1 MRPPHRASLHAS
13 NEQHPEP
20 DRLGIPEHPPG
31 GRRTR
36 HACRTRASPMPR
48 DMAIAFARFREAE
61 RYLERFEGDLTEIQ
75 AQIWSRLQ
83 SALRG
88 GHPPARRR
96 QAPQDQPGAQS
107 SPSPEGDPSTASS
120 ASAPTI
126 ASLLDSILQN
136 DRDYLV
142 RVIQKDFK
150 VPPAAVDDVTQ
161 EVLWAVARSSCLYE
175 ASRGKLR
182 TWLYRVGFYHSQNFL
197 GHAYHRREVL
207 RPPPYDK
214 WCGTLEPMRNDAH
227 PESEAIAK
235 ETRGLVWKLVEKIE
249 VSRRAVFIAYAMK
262 EMPMLA
268 IAQTLGI
275 PLSTAWSRLQEAR
288 QEFAD
293 ALRQHRANEAFAAA
307 RKRR

>member
-1 MRPPHRASLHAS
+1 MRPLHRASLHAS
-13 NEQHPEP
+13 NEHYPEP
-20 DRLGIPEHPPG
+20 DRVGIPEHPPG

-36 HACRTRASPMPR
+36 HASRTRASPMPR
-48 DMAIAFARFREAE
+48 EMAMAFARFREAE
-61 RYLERFEGDLTEIQ
+61 RYLEGFEGDLTAIQ
-75 AQIWSRLQ
+75 AQLWSRLQ
-83 SALRG
+83 SALQSG
-88 GHPPARRR
+88 PPPARRR
-96 QAPQDQPGAQS
+96 QAPQDQPGGQS
-107 SPSPEGDPSTASS
+107 FPSPEGDPSTPSS
-120 ASAPTI
+120 ASAPPI

-150 VPPAAVDDVTQ
+150 VPPAAIDDVTQ
-161 EVLWAVARSSCLYE
+161 EVLWAVARSSYFYD

-182 TWLYRVGFYHSQNFL
+182 TWLYRVAFHHSQNFL

-214 WCGTLEPMRNDAH
+214 WRGTLEPMRNDAH
-227 PESEAIAK
+227 PENEAIAH
-235 ETRGLVWKLVEKIE
+235 ETQGLVWTLVEKIE
-249 VSRRAVFIAYAMK
+249 VSRRTVFVAYAMK
-262 EMPMLA
+262 AMPMLA

-288 QEFAD
+288 KEFAD
-293 ALRQHRANEAFAAA
+293 ALRQHRAKEVFAAA